1 MLDGLSDFF
10 PSLLPVFDIIQLTFL
25 PSAVPVLHPSILFLT
40 NLRRWEM
47 DVESTRLKT
56 KEKIAADAADMD
68 WDDHLAGQQ

>member
-1 MLDGLSDFF
+1 
-10 PSLLPVFDIIQLTFL
+10 
-25 PSAVPVLHPSILFLT
+25 
-40 NLRRWEM
+40 M